1 MLVNIYLHLRLL
13 RFLLIWSILQ
23 FSGTLSAQTVSLEQC
38 IDTALQYNR
47 NIKLSQ
53 QDICITDEKG
63 KELKGN
69 LLPKLNGLADYR
81 YYADLPYQ
89 IMPAAA
95 FGGAAGTYKEVQ
107 FGVPQNLNVNLQL
120 ALPLYNPAILSAI
133 KTAGIA
139 GELSEI
145 QKVKT
150 EEEVVL
156 EVSNAYYNAQI
167 LLNQLAFLDSNRV
180 NTIKLVQTITILH
193 QQLLANGTDVD
204 RLNLQLDQITT
215 QRNTLFSQQQQ
226 VLNALKFLMGK
237 PISDVIEV
245 VLTDNSKSIKVPEKK
260 QLTDILLIDKKL
272 KLNHS
277 ELEGL
282 RNSKMPTLGAYGVYG
297 SSGFGTTGSNS
308 FFNFHPVG
316 YVGAQL
322 SVPLF
327 NGTVTRHKIVQKKI
341 EIEKTNIQRDLLTEK
356 SNLELINAGMQ
367 YSLANQNIALVNTQI
382 NLAEKIYRKTILQNG
397 QGMAT
402 ITDILLADNSL
413 RETQQGYIIAL
424 INLRKAELEY
434 KRATG
439 NLISIKN

>member
-1 MLVNIYLHLRLL
+1 M
-13 RFLLIWSILQ
+13 
-23 FSGTLSAQTVSLEQC
+23 
-38 IDTALQYNR
+38 
-47 NIKLSQ
+47 
-53 QDICITDEKG
+53 
-63 KELKGN
+63 
-69 LLPKLNGLADYR
+69 
-81 YYADLPYQ
+81 
-89 IMPAAA
+89 
-95 FGGAAGTYKEVQ
+95 
-107 FGVPQNLNVNLQL
+107 
-120 ALPLYNPAILSAI
+120 
-133 KTAGIA
+133 
-139 GELSEI
+139 
-145 QKVKT
+145 
-150 EEEVVL
+150 
-156 EVSNAYYNAQI
+156 
-167 LLNQLAFLDSNRV
+167 
-180 NTIKLVQTITILH
+180 
-193 QQLLANGTDVD
+193 
-204 RLNLQLDQITT
+204 
-215 QRNTLFSQQQQ
+215 
-226 VLNALKFLMGK
+226 
-237 PISDVIEV
+237 
-245 VLTDNSKSIKVPEKK
+245 
-260 QLTDILLIDKKL
+260 LIDKKL

-356 SNLELINAGMQ
+356 SNLELINAEMQ

>member
-1 MLVNIYLHLRLL
+1 
-13 RFLLIWSILQ
+13 
-23 FSGTLSAQTVSLEQC
+23 
-38 IDTALQYNR
+38 
-47 NIKLSQ
+47 
-53 QDICITDEKG
+53 
-63 KELKGN
+63 
-69 LLPKLNGLADYR
+69 
-81 YYADLPYQ
+81 
-89 IMPAAA
+89 
-95 FGGAAGTYKEVQ
+95 
-107 FGVPQNLNVNLQL
+107 
-120 ALPLYNPAILSAI
+120 
-133 KTAGIA
+133 
-139 GELSEI
+139 
-145 QKVKT
+145 
-150 EEEVVL
+150 
-156 EVSNAYYNAQI
+156 
-167 LLNQLAFLDSNRV
+167 
-180 NTIKLVQTITILH
+180 
-193 QQLLANGTDVD
+193 
-204 RLNLQLDQITT
+204 
-215 QRNTLFSQQQQ
+215 
-226 VLNALKFLMGK
+226 
-237 PISDVIEV
+237 
-245 VLTDNSKSIKVPEKK
+245 
-260 QLTDILLIDKKL
+260 
-272 KLNHS
+272 
-277 ELEGL
+277 
-282 RNSKMPTLGAYGVYG
+282 MPTLGAYGVYG